1 MDMAFVQSHRYFSI
15 LMHNRRLQ
23 QQALSG
29 MGLLAG
35 LGAGV
40 AGYAFL
46 GEPLNIEL
54 ERLTVR
60 LNGAEGRLPARGL
73 RILHLSDTHFQGHN
87 WREHAKIDRIRRL
100 TQHLD
105 YDLLI
110 HTGDFLHYDS
120 GLPNVLALLDILPR
134 PRIGAY
140 AVFGNHDYSHYAMGK
155 ALLGMW
161 RKYQDE
167 TQTQRRDA
175 GARLWNLP
183 MHMLRFG
190 PYVRNTPVEGKRT
203 GSNNTV
209 HLAEAL
215 EARGFQVIQNEAI
228 RLQRRLSASEAVDV
242 YLAGVDDVTE
252 GRPRLQDALEG
263 VPVDAPTILLSHN
276 PDILQSPRIGQV
288 DLVLSGHTHGGQIV
302 LPFWGPAHT
311 QAHYLERRDVS
322 GYLRRGRTQVYCTR
336 GIGEGIPL
344 RFAARPQLA
353 LITVKAAGSDET

>member
-1 MDMAFVQSHRYFSI
+1 MTLFTDNHHVTDLLRDERV
-15 LMHNRRLQ
+15 RR
-23 QQALSG
+23 QALNG

-54 ERLTVR
+54 ERLTIR

-73 RILHLSDTHFQGHN
+73 RILHLSDTHFQGRN

-100 TQHLD
+100 TQHLG

-120 GLPNVLALLDILPR
+120 GLPNVLALLDALPR

-140 AVFGNHDYSHYAMGK
+140 AVFGNHDYTHYAMGK

-161 RKYQDE
+161 RKYQAE
-167 TQTQRRDA
+167 TRAQRQDA
-175 GARLWNLP
+175 GAQFWNLP

-215 EARGFQVIQNEAI
+215 EERGFQVIQNEAI
-228 RLQRRLSASEAVDV
+228 RLQRRLSASEVIDI

-252 GRPRLQDALEG
+252 GRPRLQDALNG

-322 GYLRRGRTQVYCTR
+322 GYLRRGRTQVYITR

-353 LITVKAAGSDET
+353 LITVKAGASDGA